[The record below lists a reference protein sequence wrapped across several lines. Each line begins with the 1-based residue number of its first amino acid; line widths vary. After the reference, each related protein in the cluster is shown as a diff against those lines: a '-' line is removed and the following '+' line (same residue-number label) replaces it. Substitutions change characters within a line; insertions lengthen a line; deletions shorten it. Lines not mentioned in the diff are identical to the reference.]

1 MPDGTWRIID
11 LDAVVRFLES
21 IGAKDL
27 STAYAPPE
35 ATLVAKN
42 TKRVLFRVPDSV
54 DPEEVLVAHPTFDI
68 WSLGVISFMAL
79 ARRSLFESDNRDR
92 LKDNAECLRLANWGP
107 ETLGVAIAEA
117 DREMRNDGVSDMKVQ
132 LPK

>member
-35 ATLVAKN
+35 ATLVAKH
-42 TKRVLFRVPDSV
+42 TKRVPFRVP
-54 DPEEVLVAHPTFDI
+54 
-68 WSLGVISFMAL
+68 
-79 ARRSLFESDNRDR
+79 
-92 LKDNAECLRLANWGP
+92 
-107 ETLGVAIAEA
+107 
-117 DREMRNDGVSDMKVQ
+117 
-132 LPK
+132 

>member
-92 LKDNAECLRLANWGP
+92 LKDNAECLRLATWGP
-107 ETLGVAIAEA
+107 KALGMLN
-117 DREMRNDGVSDMKVQ
+117 RTVSTM
-132 LPK
+132 LA